1 MEKRQV
7 FIWLATNFNW
17 LNAKQNFC
25 VRFRDAEFELPCIFS
40 NSFNKNFKRY
50 HFRFTVFVR
59 LFTKFLLFLFRDLC
73 NKRLVLESHERRPHI
88 YYYIF
93 PYAYTHHMF
102 GDWVIANLLIFPA
115 LFSLSLQTPTE
126 PLLLLYAF
134 IVFCQVLTYIGGQV
148 TARLLN
154 NTVFSLVLWLNF
166 VKLSVLTQFLNSPNI
181 FLWLLRTVVQQKK
194 STRLSLSRSTRFPV
208 LQDFPFSRMF

>member
-1 MEKRQV
+1 M
-7 FIWLATNFNW
+7 
-17 LNAKQNFC
+17 
-25 VRFRDAEFELPCIFS
+25 
-40 NSFNKNFKRY
+40 
-50 HFRFTVFVR
+50 
-59 LFTKFLLFLFRDLC
+59 
-73 NKRLVLESHERRPHI
+73 
-88 YYYIF
+88 
-93 PYAYTHHMF
+93 
-102 GDWVIANLLIFPA
+102 IANLLIFPA

-181 FLWLLRTVVQQKK
+181 FL
-194 STRLSLSRSTRFPV
+194 
-208 LQDFPFSRMF
+208 